1 MLKHFY
7 DLQFRSQITDLRR
20 KKKYCLKELKN
31 IVFKSIL
38 EINPVVR
45 ARRYFNTK
53 YMLSNR
59 LQDLKQN
66 TITRVRNRCVLTGR
80 SSTLKRFRLSR
91 ISFRE
96 QAGSGKLMGVTKNT
110 NK

>member
-1 MLKHFY
+1 MLKPNLY
-7 DLQFRSQITDLRR
+7 DLQFRSQITDLGRR
-20 KKKYCLKELKN
+20 NNYCLKELDN
-31 IVFKSIL
+31 TVLKSIL
-38 EINPVVR
+38 EIGPVKDLGDL
-45 ARRYFNTK
+45 NTK
-53 YMLSNR
+53 FILSNR
-59 LQDLKQN
+59 LQNLKQG

-96 QAGSGKLMGVTKNT
+96 QASSGKLIGVSKIL

>member
-1 MLKHFY
+1 MLKPNLY

-20 KKKYCLKELKN
+20 RNKYCLKELN
-31 IVFKSIL
+31 NTVLKSIL
-38 EINPVVR
+38 ERPAKHR
-45 ARRYFNTK
+45 EDLNTK
-53 YMLSNR
+53 YILSNR
-59 LQDLKQN
+59 LQGLKQS

-96 QAGSGKLMGVTKNT
+96 QAGSGKLIGVSKIL